1 MKAVPDMKRLFVVVL
16 AVAMLS
22 VPCGPALADSAARS
36 FPAQNNGMDDV
47 PVIIDVLILR
57 PVGLAACVVG
67 LAAAV
72 IAMPFALPSN
82 STDKVYRALIADPFH
97 YTFRRP
103 LGRSMPR
110 K

>member
-1 MKAVPDMKRLFVVVL
+1 MKRFFVIFL
-16 AVAMLS
+16 AVMTIS
-22 VPCGPALADSAARS
+22 MTCGPAFAEGAGRS
-36 FPAQNNGMDDV
+36 FPVQQNGVDDI
-47 PVIIDVLILR
+47 PIIIDVLILR

-82 STDKVYRALIADPFH
+82 STDKVYRALIADPFN
-97 YTFRRP
+97 YTFKRP
-103 LGRSMPR
+103 LGKNMPM